1 MYRQTFSSI
10 KALAHSF
17 CTKTGLNCEI
27 FKIKTRMIYSFSKT
41 VKEEQVLE
49 LFDIIITFFL
59 QLIGSEDVFYAQDI
73 RLEAIQYIEKF
84 LESYTF

>member
-1 MYRQTFSSI
+1 
-10 KALAHSF
+10 
-17 CTKTGLNCEI
+17 
-27 FKIKTRMIYSFSKT
+27 MIYSFSKT

-49 LFDIIITFFL
+49 LFDVIITFFL

-73 RLEAIQYIEKF
+73 RLEAIQNIEKF